1 MSITESRIKAI
12 EDRLDELEKQQGSV
26 CGCNRGNKEERGE
39 EWYDNLK
46 LESSKIRDKNY
57 KKVEQYL
64 LEETEK
70 LTA

>member
-1 MSITESRIKAI
+1 MCQAHHTLSSTFSAHKTPIEFIERI
-12 EDRLDELEKQQGSV
+12 
-26 CGCNRGNKEERGE
+26 KEERGE